1 MIGTS
6 WSPRLN
12 IRWRLTAWNAVV
24 MTAVLTVF
32 SLVLLFAVRRHLT
45 ERADQTLQEELR
57 ELIEEINFYPDT
69 SNLGAQLERRYAVHA
84 HYHFRVVDQ
93 HGNPLFRSRFLT
105 NVELPF
111 DTDPATLRGAVFQ
124 DVELPELGTHR
135 LLTMAM
141 RDSRSNPLLL
151 QVLAPRMALDSEFR
165 SYVWM
170 ILTAGPIA
178 LCSAVL
184 AGYFLAGRSL
194 APIED
199 IAATAERISAK
210 NLSERVLVSDPNDE
224 LGRLAIL
231 LNEAFDRLQT
241 SINDVR
247 QFTADAAHE
256 LRSPLAIMRTEA
268 EVALRSARSDE
279 EYRRVIQVTLEEA
292 TRLGELSDQLLTL
305 SRHDSGA
312 LGPFDDIVAM
322 DALLT
327 DVLEKFHLLA
337 QEKGVTFESSTL
349 PAWYVQGD
357 DIWLS
362 RLFFNLL
369 DNGLKYT
376 EAGGTVRLL
385 ASISRET
392 DGRQTATFVVEDT
405 GPGIAAEHL
414 PSLFKR
420 FYRADESRNRRLGG
434 TGLGLAICQSIVNAH
449 KGTIRVES
457 EVGVGS
463 RFIVTLPGSTEDR
476 P

>member
-1 MIGTS
+1 MAAAWT
-6 WSPRLN
+6 PRLN

-24 MTAVLTVF
+24 MTAVMTIF
-32 SLVLLFAVRRHLT
+32 SVMLLIAVRQHLT

-69 SNLGAQLERRYAVHA
+69 TNLGQQLERRYSVHA
-84 HYHFRVVDQ
+84 HYHFRVLDQ
-93 HGNPLFRSRFLT
+93 NGVPLFRSRFLT
-105 NVELPF
+105 NVELP
-111 DTDPATLRGAVFQ
+111 TVADPGKLRGSVFQ
-124 DVELPELGTHR
+124 DIELPELGTHR

-170 ILTAGPIA
+170 ILTAGPLA
-178 LCSAVL
+178 LCTAIL

-199 IAATAERISAK
+199 IAATAERISAR
-210 NLSERVLVSDPNDE
+210 NLSERVSVADPDDE

-279 EYRRVIQVTLEEA
+279 EYRRVIQVTLDEA

-327 DVLEKFHLLA
+327 DVLEKFQLMA
-337 QEKGVTFESSTL
+337 QEKGVRFESTPL
-349 PAWYVQGD
+349 PEWYVQGD

-369 DNGLKYT
+369 DNALKYT
-376 EAGGTVRLL
+376 EKGGTVRLS
-385 ASISRET
+385 ATVVDDTE
-392 DGRQTATFVVEDT
+392 GRTQVRYVVEDT
-405 GPGIAAEHL
+405 GIGIAPEHL

-449 KGTIRVES
+449 KGSIQVES
-457 EVGVGS
+457 TKGIGS
-463 RFIVTLPGSTEDR
+463 RFTVTLPGSAEDR
-476 P
+476 A